1 VCDQGVVGDGVGI
14 DGAIVIV
21 ILGGNSPLGSV
32 ELLFQVTSVG
42 LLLLPSEG
50 GGTLTR
56 TTLVKGLARSSHGGE
71 ESLLLSMRGSHDGLS
86 HGRDVVLLPLS
97 GSGGGLLLLGREV
110 GGDAHHGQQ
119 DGGGGGGGRRRNI
132 GLGQR

>member
-1 VCDQGVVGDGVGI
+1 
-14 DGAIVIV
+14 
-21 ILGGNSPLGSV
+21 
-32 ELLFQVTSVG
+32 VTSVV

-50 GGTLTR
+50 GSTLTR
-56 TTLVKGLARSSHGGE
+56 TTLVKDLARSSHSGE
-71 ESLLLSMRGSHDGLS
+71 ESLLLSMHGSQCGLS

-119 DGGGGGGGRRRNI
+119 DGGGGGGGGGRR
-132 GLGQR
+132 